1 MLYYYNRK
9 YINNL
14 FKKNIVNPPKI
25 TPRSINQRF
34 IDIDSDIKNLNN
46 ELNQYILRSME
57 NDLPLYKSYIDSK
70 NYTQINNDY
79 KIDKNI
85 YWTLVES
92 NDSSMIFER
101 CRCNPDEKNDKSV
114 IVVEYKL
121 SESSNV
127 FNDFKIKSIKY
138 RSSDNFYRSTSTET
152 LDNDIFKN
160 IIFEYYTYIEI
171 RKKEAYLLSRKEKNK
186 KIIEILGKDIRRD
199 ENLDKILN

>member
-1 MLYYYNRK
+1 MLEIFESPNIYLVLIIISLLYYYNRK

-92 NDSSMIFER
+92 NDSSMIFVLQPR
-101 CRCNPDEKNDKSV
+101 FS
-114 IVVEYKL
+114 
-121 SESSNV
+121 
-127 FNDFKIKSIKY
+127 
-138 RSSDNFYRSTSTET
+138 
-152 LDNDIFKN
+152 
-160 IIFEYYTYIEI
+160 
-171 RKKEAYLLSRKEKNK
+171 A
-186 KIIEILGKDIRRD
+186 
-199 ENLDKILN
+199 